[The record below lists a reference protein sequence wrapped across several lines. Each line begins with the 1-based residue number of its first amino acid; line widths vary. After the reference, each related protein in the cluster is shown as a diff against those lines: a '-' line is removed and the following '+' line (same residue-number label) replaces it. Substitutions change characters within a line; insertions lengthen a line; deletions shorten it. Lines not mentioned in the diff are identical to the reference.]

1 MTIIHWPRWADLP
14 EFHDLPDGW
23 QLKYLTRCVD
33 VTAGQSPPSETY
45 NEKGTG
51 VPFLQG
57 CADFGEYHPQT
68 AVSCS
73 APSKLAPSGSVLM
86 SVRAPVGELNRAD
99 QDYAIGR
106 GIAALKAK
114 EIDPDFLYYGLH
126 RWRQSFRRLG
136 QGSTFEAITTRQL
149 KQVIVALPA
158 DTEEQRRIGAVL
170 KLADE
175 AIAKARAELEATRDL
190 KSSLLRFLFREGPS
204 APNVLCESKWIT
216 CPAHW
221 DIKPLKAFAKVAAG
235 FTMGRDLSR
244 FETVEVPYVTVVNVQ
259 EGRFD
264 LSSISSIQIKP
275 EELETDLL
283 EHGDILMTE
292 GGDRDKLGRGGM
304 WRADVVPCSYQ
315 NHIFRVR
322 LDREVYKP
330 ELFHFLIQSFQA
342 KNYFYAHA
350 KQTSNLMHDQLTRT

>member
-1 MTIIHWPRWADLP
+1 
-14 EFHDLPDGW
+14 
-23 QLKYLTRCVD
+23 
-33 VTAGQSPPSETY
+33 
-45 NEKGTG
+45 
-51 VPFLQG
+51 
-57 CADFGEYHPQT
+57 
-68 AVSCS
+68 
-73 APSKLAPSGSVLM
+73 M

-99 QDYAIGR
+99 QNYAIGR

-114 EIDPDFLYYGLH
+114 EVDPDFLYYGLY
-126 RWRQSFRRLG
+126 RWRQSFQRLG

-149 KQVIVALPA
+149 KQVIVALPEN
-158 DTEEQRRIGAVL
+158 TEEQRRIAGAL

-175 AIAKARAELEATRDL
+175 AIAKVQGELEAAQEL
-190 KSSLLRFLFREGPS
+190 KASLLRFVFRTGLSTPS
-204 APNVLCESKWIT
+204 GLHESKWIT

-264 LSSISSIQIKP
+264 LSAISSIQIKP

-304 WRADVVPCSYQ
+304 WRADVAPCSYQ

-322 LDREVYKP
+322 LDRGVYKP
-330 ELFHFLIQSFQA
+330 ELFHFLIQTFQA

-350 KQTSNLMHDQLTRT
+350 KQTSNLCTINSRELKKWPVPIPPRNEQEKMIEVLDAIEKQQWAIWYKVLTLQDLKKSLLHNLLTGKIRLPEGVIHG